1 MVGLGLVRIEMAG
14 GPRRE
19 RTERDEKLE
28 LVREECREVR
38 RELWET
44 AQLMRGQGSMRL
56 GGTQG

>member
-14 GPRRE
+14 RPRRE

-28 LVREECREVR
+28 LVREELREVR
-38 RELWET
+38 SVLWET